1 MTDRAKELL
10 RQSLQ
15 EVQRLR
21 AALQKAES
29 AANEPIAV
37 VSMACRTPGHV
48 VDPEGFAA
56 LLDEGRDAIT
66 PFPERWDTDTIFD
79 ADPEATGK
87 TYTRHGGFLD
97 DIDRFDA
104 TFFGIAGREARAMD
118 PQQRL
123 VLEVAWEALER
134 GGFRPKNLR
143 ETPTGVFVGSMGSD
157 YGEAPLDDLD
167 GYRLTGR
174 AASVLSGRLAYILGL
189 QGPTMTVDT
198 ACSSSLVS
206 IHLACAALR
215 QGECNLALA
224 GGVQTMSTP
233 ALFIE
238 FSRLRGLA
246 VDGRCKSFSHGADGV
261 GWAEG
266 CGVLVL
272 KRLTDAQRDHDDII
286 ALIRGSAV
294 NQDGPSQGLTAPNG
308 PSQQRVIRRA
318 LKASRLTPN
327 DIDAIEAHGTGTSLG
342 DPIEAGALTEVFG
355 ATGQRSTPLWLGSSK
370 SNIGH
375 TCAAAGVLGMI
386 KMILALEHERLPKTL
401 HCDTPSS
408 HINWKDSP
416 LTLLKDAQS
425 WPRNE
430 TRIRRAGVSSFG
442 ISGTNAH
449 IVLEERPRAP
459 AKPSVT
465 TVSGPLLI
473 SARSDEALQQQAG
486 RWAHWLESHPMTPW
500 SDVVGTAAF
509 HREHFEARAVV
520 HGDRQDTL
528 AALRAMAEGRASK
541 GVAHR
546 AAGEPGPVVFVCG
559 GHGSQWPHMGRE
571 LFDASDAFRK
581 TIEAC
586 DAALAP
592 HVGWS
597 VQSVLR
603 GIDGSDVPP
612 IDRVD
617 VVQPA
622 LFAMSLGLAAAWKA
636 WGIRPDAVVGHSVG
650 EIAAAVIAGA
660 LSLADGAR
668 IVALRGRLIRRV
680 AQGGGMLHIAQ
691 PANDVAPRLEAHAR
705 KLSIA
710 VINTPSSAVVSGCL
724 GALETLEQALV
735 ADGVQSRRVNI
746 AFAAHSPFMD
756 PIVDELREAL
766 EDLTPRPTEI
776 PLYSSLSGAVVQGEH
791 LDAAYWCRNVRDP
804 VRFGETAAALAH
816 DDFGVFIELGGHP
829 VLSEPLQHAVKHR
842 PETVVVASARRN
854 RGGLDALHT

>member
-1 MTDRAKELL
+1 M
-10 RQSLQ
+10 
-15 EVQRLR
+15 
-21 AALQKAES
+21 
-29 AANEPIAV
+29 AV
-37 VSMACRTPGHV
+37 
-48 VDPEGFAA
+48 
-56 LLDEGRDAIT
+56 
-66 PFPERWDTDTIFD
+66 
-79 ADPEATGK
+79 
-87 TYTRHGGFLD
+87 
-97 DIDRFDA
+97 
-104 TFFGIAGREARAMD
+104 
-118 PQQRL
+118 
-123 VLEVAWEALER
+123 
-134 GGFRPKNLR
+134 
-143 ETPTGVFVGSMGSD
+143 
-157 YGEAPLDDLD
+157 
-167 GYRLTGR
+167 
-174 AASVLSGRLAYILGL
+174 
-189 QGPTMTVDT
+189 
-198 ACSSSLVS
+198 
-206 IHLACAALR
+206 
-215 QGECNLALA
+215 
-224 GGVQTMSTP
+224 
-233 ALFIE
+233 
-238 FSRLRGLA
+238 
-246 VDGRCKSFSHGADGV
+246 
-261 GWAEG
+261 
-266 CGVLVL
+266 
-272 KRLTDAQRDHDDII
+272 
-286 ALIRGSAV
+286 
-294 NQDGPSQGLTAPNG
+294 
-308 PSQQRVIRRA
+308 
-318 LKASRLTPN
+318 
-327 DIDAIEAHGTGTSLG
+327 
-342 DPIEAGALTEVFG
+342 
-355 ATGQRSTPLWLGSSK
+355 
-370 SNIGH
+370 
-375 TCAAAGVLGMI
+375 
-386 KMILALEHERLPKTL
+386 
-401 HCDTPSS
+401 
-408 HINWKDSP
+408 
-416 LTLLKDAQS
+416 
-425 WPRNE
+425 
-430 TRIRRAGVSSFG
+430 
-442 ISGTNAH
+442 
-449 IVLEERPRAP
+449 
-459 AKPSVT
+459 
-465 TVSGPLLI
+465 
-473 SARSDEALQQQAG
+473 
-486 RWAHWLESHPMTPW
+486 
-500 SDVVGTAAF
+500 
-509 HREHFEARAVV
+509 
-520 HGDRQDTL
+520 

-603 GIDGSDVPP
+603 GIDGPDVPP

-854 RGGLDALHT
+854 RGGLDALHTAVGQLHAAGHPVDWLAVGLPKPNTIARLPTYAFQRTRYWLEAPSSSTQPQDLGLSPTAHPLLSTQTRLANRDAWMFSGRLNRARLSWLSDH